1 MSRLTDL
8 YKKIMYGQAG
18 MDIPG
23 QGMSGGTQGLFGQGG
38 QQSGG
43 LIDFNKMNNQQGG
56 LLQNIPQT
64 ALLGSA
70 IFGQGVQGKDPFSAL
85 LPAVAQ
91 TAQLQK
97 YMTPKDT
104 RVPLQKLAESMGL
117 KVGSPEYNQFIRAS
131 SAKTGEGFTA
141 LNAKNI
147 DTGNKLK
154 GSFGVLAKQIPD
166 LIKRVN
172 ESQTGFAGN
181 VVSGLNILGDQAE
194 QFKDIVSV
202 DSNFS
207 KKAGKEIDDYLKT
220 QGITKKAQNYASV
233 RSSIMN
239 VAYTLA
245 SIAEPGNPKYSE
257 GDIKRQLDRIGWGG
271 SRDQITAGLTQ
282 ILKDE
287 FMNAQSKFNVLSP
300 NQEFG
305 YNINDIL
312 GGGTAIT
319 DRANVGTDPQL
330 IKKDPFGIR

>member
-1 MSRLTDL
+1 MFENLRKRYADL
-8 YKKIMYGQAG
+8 
-18 MDIPG
+18 
-23 QGMSGGTQGLFGQGG
+23 QGLLKTPAGE
-38 QQSGG
+38 S
-43 LIDFNKMNNQQGG
+43 QGG
-56 LLQNIPQT
+56 LLGNIPQG

-70 IFGQGVQGKDPFSAL
+70 IYGQGIQGKDPFASL
-85 LPAVAQ
+85 LPAALQ

-104 RVPLQKLAESMGL
+104 RTKEQKLAASMGL
-117 KVGSPEYNQFIRAS
+117 KEGTPEYNQFIRAS
-131 SAKTGEGFTA
+131 TAKTGEGFTA

-147 DTGNKLK
+147 DKGNKLK
-154 GSFGVLAKQIPD
+154 GSFGVLSKQIPD

-194 QFKDIVSV
+194 QFKNIVSV

-271 SRDQITAGLTQ
+271 SRDQITAGLSQ

-312 GGGTAIT
+312 SGGTSMN
-319 DRANVGTDPQL
+319 DGLNVGTDSDS
-330 IKKDPFGIR
+330 INNDPFGIRKKRK